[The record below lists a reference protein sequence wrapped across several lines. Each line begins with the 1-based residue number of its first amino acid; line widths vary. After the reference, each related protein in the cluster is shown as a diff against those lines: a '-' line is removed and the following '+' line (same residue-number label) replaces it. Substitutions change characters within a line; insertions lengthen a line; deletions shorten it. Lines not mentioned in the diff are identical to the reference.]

1 MWSNVF
7 TPITVSLLMIAA
19 TVFVPTTIVIK
30 LSDRDA
36 IWLGQ
41 GIAIFATFI
50 TGGLVIAAGT
60 WLSWFLAR

>member
-1 MWSNVF
+1 MWSNVL

-19 TVFVPTTIVIK
+19 TVFVPMTIVIK

-36 IWLGQ
+36 ISLGQ

-50 TGGLVIAAGT
+50 TGGLVIAAGI